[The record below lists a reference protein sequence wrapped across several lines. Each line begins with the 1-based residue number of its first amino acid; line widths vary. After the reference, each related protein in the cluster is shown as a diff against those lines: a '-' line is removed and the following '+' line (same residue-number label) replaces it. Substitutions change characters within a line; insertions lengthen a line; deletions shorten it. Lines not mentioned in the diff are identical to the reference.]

1 MNNAIYG
8 RTMMDTRKFMD
19 YKLATSERLLRKY
32 VSDSRLHH
40 LDIITENLVLA
51 QNRKTVV
58 LLHQPTA
65 CGFAILEL
73 SKLLMY
79 RFVSMNIVYYIFLF
93 LPRCIINPDFTMRQ
107 WWNGTARKSCS
118 SVWRILTGMTLYC
131 FLTCII
137 VSIMIITVYSIMW
150 RQTTCSMTLMR
161 CEIYLI
167 FQIILLLHHCIP
179 RKTWKSLESLKVIIS
194 LLYMDGSTLYIL
206 QSFLS
211 NRWAGRCS
219 NSRVHWTEGKIV
231 QYLE

>member
-1 MNNAIYG
+1 
-8 RTMMDTRKFMD
+8 MDTRKFMD

-58 LLHQPTA
+58 LLNQPIA

-107 WWNGTARKSCS
+107 
-118 SVWRILTGMTLYC
+118 
-131 FLTCII
+131 
-137 VSIMIITVYSIMW
+137 
-150 RQTTCSMTLMR
+150 
-161 CEIYLI
+161 
-167 FQIILLLHHCIP
+167 
-179 RKTWKSLESLKVIIS
+179 
-194 LLYMDGSTLYIL
+194 
-206 QSFLS
+206 
-211 NRWAGRCS
+211 
-219 NSRVHWTEGKIV
+219 
-231 QYLE
+231 